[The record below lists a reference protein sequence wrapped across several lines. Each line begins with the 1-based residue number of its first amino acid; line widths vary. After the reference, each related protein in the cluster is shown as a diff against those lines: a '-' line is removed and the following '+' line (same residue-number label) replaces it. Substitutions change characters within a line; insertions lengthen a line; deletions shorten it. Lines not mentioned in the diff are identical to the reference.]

1 MRRREADGGKE
12 RCSAMRVVDILK
24 EDLIVPEL
32 HSDTKTEVLRELAFH
47 LAAQHAEITPEQLVT
62 VLLDRER
69 LGTTAIGEG
78 IAIPHGKLPGLKGV
92 VAAFGRSLKGV
103 DCHSLDGAPT
113 KLFFLL
119 VAPEDSA
126 GVHLKALARVSRL
139 LKDKAFR
146 ERLLG
151 EKNQAEL
158 YRVICEEDA
167 KL

>member
-1 MRRREADGGKE
+1 
-12 RCSAMRVVDILK
+12 MRVVDILT
-24 EDLIVPEL
+24 EELIIPQL
-32 HSDTKTEVLRELAFH
+32 HGTTKAEVLRELAEH
-47 LAAQHAEITPEQLVT
+47 LAAHHPPIEADRLET

-92 VAAFGRSLKGV
+92 VAVFGRSLTGV

-119 VAPEDSA
+119 VAPDESA
-126 GVHLKALARVSRL
+126 GIHLKALARVSRL
-139 LKDKAFR
+139 LKDRVFR
-146 ERLLG
+146 ERLL
-151 EKNQAEL
+151 QATGQTDL
-158 YRVICEEDA
+158 YRAICEEDA

>member
-1 MRRREADGGKE
+1 
-12 RCSAMRVVDILK
+12 MRVVDILTEEQIIPQLK
-24 EDLIVPEL
+24 
-32 HSDTKTEVLRELAFH
+32 SMTKPEVLHELARH
-47 LAAQHAEITPEQLVT
+47 LAAHHPEIQAEQLVT

-92 VAAFGRSLKGV
+92 IAVFGKSLNGI
-103 DCHSLDGAPT
+103 DCHSLDGALT

-126 GVHLKALARVSRL
+126 GIHLKALARVSRM
-139 LKDKAFR
+139 LKDKTFR
-146 ERLLG
+146 ERLLQG
-151 EKNQAEL
+151 RDRTEL
-158 YRVICEEDA
+158 YRIISEEDG

>member
-1 MRRREADGGKE
+1 
-12 RCSAMRVVDILK
+12 MRVVDILT
-24 EDLIVPEL
+24 EELVVPQL
-32 HSDTKTEVLRELAFH
+32 RSTTKTEVLRELAEH
-47 LAAQHAEITPEQLVT
+47 LAAHYPQIQVERLVT

-78 IAIPHGKLPGLKGV
+78 IAIPHGKLAGLKGV
-92 VAAFGRSLKGV
+92 VAVFGRSLPGI

-126 GVHLKALARVSRL
+126 GIHLKALARVSRL

-146 ERLLG
+146 ERLLRSSS
-151 EKNQAEL
+151 QAADL
-158 YRVICEEDA
+158 YRAICEEDA

>member
-1 MRRREADGGKE
+1 
-12 RCSAMRVVDILK
+12 MRVVDILTEEQIIPQLK
-24 EDLIVPEL
+24 
-32 HSDTKTEVLRELAFH
+32 STTKPEVLRELAQH
-47 LAAQHAEITPEQLVT
+47 LAAHHPAIQAEQLVS

-92 VAAFGRSLKGV
+92 IAVFGKSPNGI
-103 DCHSLDGAPT
+103 DCHSLDGALT
-113 KLFFLL
+113 RLFFLL

-126 GVHLKALARVSRL
+126 GIHLKALARVSRM

-146 ERLLG
+146 ERLLQG
-151 EKNQAEL
+151 RDRTEL
-158 YRVICEEDA
+158 YRIISDEDG

>member
-1 MRRREADGGKE
+1 
-12 RCSAMRVVDILK
+12 MRVFDILK

-32 HSDTKTEVLRELAFH
+32 HGDTKTDVLRELASH
-47 LAAQHAEITPEQLVT
+47 LAARHTEINPEQLVT

-92 VAAFGRSLKGV
+92 VAVFGRSRKGV

-113 KLFFLL
+113 RLFFLL

-146 ERLLG
+146 ERLLNG
-151 EKNQAEL
+151 KTQVEL

-167 KL
+167 RL

>member
-1 MRRREADGGKE
+1 
-12 RCSAMRVVDILK
+12 MRVVDILRA
-24 EDLIVPEL
+24 EQVIPQLR
-32 HSDTKTEVLRELAFH
+32 SRTKTEMLHELAAH
-47 LAAQHAEITPEQLVT
+47 LAAHHPEIQKEQLVT

-78 IAIPHGKLPGLKGV
+78 IAIPHGKLAGLKRV
-92 VAAFGRSLKGV
+92 LAVFGRSLEGI
-103 DCHSLDGAPT
+103 DCHSLDGGLT
-113 KLFFLL
+113 KLVFLL

-139 LKDKAFR
+139 PKDKVFR
-146 ERLLG
+146 ERLLQSH
-151 EKNQAEL
+151 NQADL

>member
-1 MRRREADGGKE
+1 
-12 RCSAMRVVDILK
+12 MRVIDILK
-24 EDLIVPEL
+24 EELIVPEL
-32 HSDTKTEVLRELAFH
+32 QSGTKTDVLHEIAAH
-47 LAAQHAEITPEQLVT
+47 LGSHHPGVKVEQLVS
-62 VLLDRER
+62 VLLERER

-92 VAAFGRSLKGV
+92 VATFARSLRGV

-119 VAPEDSA
+119 VSPEDAA
-126 GVHLKALARVSRL
+126 GIHLKALARVSRL
-139 LKDKAFR
+139 LRDKGFR
-146 ERLLG
+146 ERLLQAQT
-151 EKNQAEL
+151 QAEL

>member
-1 MRRREADGGKE
+1 
-12 RCSAMRVVDILK
+12 MRVVDILT
-24 EDLIVPEL
+24 ENLIIPQL
-32 HSDTKTEVLRELAFH
+32 RSASKAEVLRELAEH
-47 LAAQHAEITPEQLVT
+47 LAEHYPHIVEAERLVT
-62 VLLDRER
+62 ILLDRER

-92 VAAFGRSLKGV
+92 VAVFGRSLTGI

-119 VAPEDSA
+119 VAPDESA
-126 GVHLKALARVSRL
+126 GIHLKALARVSRL
-139 LKDKAFR
+139 LKDRAFR

-151 EKNQAEL
+151 AANQTDL
-158 YRVICEEDA
+158 YRAICEEDA